1 MFRFFRSPQ
10 ERNVSDAAYRLA
22 QLERKIDLILDH
34 LGIEHHDDFEEQLVS
49 LLAQGQKIQAIK
61 VYREA
66 TGSGLK
72 DAKDAVEAIAAR
84 RGL

>member
-10 ERNVSDAAYRLA
+10 ERNVSDAAFRLA

-34 LGIEHHDDFEEQLVS
+34 LGIEHHDDLEDQLAS
-49 LLAQGQKIQAIK
+49 LLGQGQKIQAIK
-61 VYREA
+61 LYRER
-66 TGSGLK
+66 TGAGLK
-72 DAKDAVEAIAAR
+72 ESKDAVEAIAAR